1 MAKADRGLPPSFKLD
16 IPDRAGPVQLGDY
29 LDEVDAAPVARP
41 LTTTVATP
49 KPTPP
54 RPAAPGDHPAPPR
67 TEPDGPVDGESAPA
81 RADGPGPGVRPADA
95 AAPESEAAR
104 QRRRRRTPKAPPR
117 KQVNTTPET
126 QRMIDEIIHYVQAYS
141 VQRDAKA
148 SEIFHAL
155 VHTLHEALEELDL
168 SNVPARGRWGTP
180 TAQAFPISL
189 KAAFKAAIA
198 KSHRKNP
205 R

>member
-1 MAKADRGLPPSFKLD
+1 MAKSDRGLPPSFKLD
-16 IPDRAGPVQLGDY
+16 IPDAGPVQLGDY

-41 LTTTVATP
+41 AVP
-49 KPTPP
+49 RPTPP
-54 RPAAPGDHPAPPR
+54 LPPPAPGSGPAPVGENVVEFPRPHVATEEAPGGLEWAVPRPAPPP
-67 TEPDGPVDGESAPA
+67 TESA
-81 RADGPGPGVRPADA
+81 
-95 AAPESEAAR
+95 AP
-104 QRRRRRTPKAPPR
+104 RRRRRRIPKAPPR
-117 KQVNTTPET
+117 KQINTTPKT
-126 QRMIDEIIHYVQAYS
+126 QRMIDEIIDYVQTYS

-155 VHTLHEALEELDL
+155 VLALHESLEELDL

-189 KAAFKAAIA
+189 KSAFKVAIA
-198 KSHRKNP
+198 KSQRKNP